1 MTMQNNIKVNVQVD
15 YAKNHSDVARK
26 QHAFTYTI
34 TIENLGDLGA
44 QLLTRRWIIQD
55 ELGNV
60 EEVVGEGVIEKQPH
74 ITPGEAFE
82 YSSGAVIKTPTGT
95 MKGAYSMINDKGER
109 FEVPIDEFVLS
120 EPYTLH

>member
-1 MTMQNNIKVNVQVD
+1 MQNNIKVNVQVN
-15 YAKNHSDVARK
+15 YAKHQSDATRK
-26 QHAFTYTI
+26 QHAFTYNI
-34 TIENLGDLGA
+34 TIENQGSIGA

-55 ELGNV
+55 ELGNI
-60 EEVVGEGVIEKQPH
+60 EEVVGEGVIGKQPY
-74 ITPGEAFE
+74 IIPGGSFE

-95 MKGAYSMINDKGER
+95 MKGSYNMINDEGER